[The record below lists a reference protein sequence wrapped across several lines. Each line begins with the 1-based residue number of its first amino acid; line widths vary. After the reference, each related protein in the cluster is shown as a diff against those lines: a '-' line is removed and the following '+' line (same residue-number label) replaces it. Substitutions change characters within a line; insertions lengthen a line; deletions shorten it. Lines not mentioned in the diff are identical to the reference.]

1 MSNFLALNS
10 KDLWKGLLVAVLA
23 PVVTTIAN
31 AMNVPGFDFAS
42 FDWKSVIAIGVS
54 AGLAYLLKNLS
65 QDNQG
70 NVFGI
75 GSR

>member
-1 MSNFLALNS
+1 MSEYLKLNS

-23 PVVTTIAN
+23 PVVTSLAN
-31 AMNVPGFDFAS
+31 AINVPGFDFAS
-42 FDWKSVIAIGVS
+42 FDWKSLVAIGTS
-54 AGLAYLLKNLS
+54 AGLAYLLKNLT